1 MFTTRIR
8 PKISEKPLAT
18 MKRRPANVSAS
29 SRIRRN
35 EPESSSADPYVVV
48 RQSPKL
54 PSSGG
59 GFEMHEHVEDREQHQ
74 RGGDEPGRQSTKV
87 PVTEHLYHRSG
98 ERNSPLSRFQPP
110 FVDWRQKLA
119 SFR

>member
-8 PKISEKPLAT
+8 PKMSEKPLAT
-18 MKRRPANVSAS
+18 MKSRPANVTAS

-35 EPESSSADPYVVV
+35 EPGSSTAEPNVVV

-59 GFEMHEHVEDREQHQ
+59 GFE
-74 RGGDEPGRQSTKV
+74 STR
-87 PVTEHLYHRSG
+87 T
-98 ERNSPLSRFQPP
+98 
-110 FVDWRQKLA
+110 
-119 SFR
+119 